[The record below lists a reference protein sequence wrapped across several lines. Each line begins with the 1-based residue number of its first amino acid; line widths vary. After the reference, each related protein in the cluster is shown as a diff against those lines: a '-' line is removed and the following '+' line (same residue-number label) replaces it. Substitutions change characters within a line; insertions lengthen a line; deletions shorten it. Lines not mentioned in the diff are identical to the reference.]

1 MMCLMLALLLNNE
14 SAFDP
19 TSANASVTN
28 CAGYP
33 TATPCPISD
42 APSRWFLDP
51 KRYIEGV
58 DPALKYVFEDFA
70 KESRHMCTARESQRT
85 LHEKYSKLVSEN
97 KLKTH
102 FETEASLKWQFTKLY
117 IAQAKPVACEA
128 GMSDDADDYDLLA
141 AWQAMRARHAEECFE
156 FVSTGAVLKHL

>member
-1 MMCLMLALLLNNE
+1 MLQSQIAQ
-14 SAFDP
+14 AIQQQP
-19 TSANASVTN
+19 RA
-28 CAGYP
+28 
-33 TATPCPISD
+33 PISD
-42 APSRWFLDP
+42 APSRWLLDP

-70 KESRHMCTARESQRT
+70 KESRHMLTVWETQRT

-97 KLKTH
+97 KLKSH
-102 FETEASLKWQFTKLY
+102 FEAEASLKWQFTKLY

-141 AWQAMRARHAEECFE
+141 GDESPACRGMF
-156 FVSTGAVLKHL
+156 